1 MNGTLSIGSVRPV
14 AYAKPRGLNPMDL
27 AVRITG
33 SRTEVTRISPKSWN
47 QNPMGVAL
55 TIDAP
60 EPIVPQ
66 EPPPVQDGR
75 CPPNP
80 IWTTRT
86 SGAKEQWFPVT
97 HSYPGNIRTWSD
109 FTNRYA
115 ISPIKPLSQEGTDG
129 GGIVYKNSWNV
140 DIPFDGFYGLKG
152 TADNGGRVLI
162 DGVEQ
167 IAGGLGFN
175 NTNPKLGGF
184 KTNSPETK
192 KVFLTEVLTLL
203 MLKFST
209 KRQLPINQC

>member
-1 MNGTLSIGSVRPV
+1 M
-14 AYAKPRGLNPMDL
+14 AFAM
-27 AVRITG
+27 RIR
-33 SRTEVTRISPKSWN
+33 SDFAEQVKVISPRSWN

-115 ISPIKPLSQEGTDG
+115 ISPIKPLAQEGTDG
-129 GGIVYKNSWNV
+129 GGVVYKNS
-140 DIPFDGFYGLKG
+140 
-152 TADNGGRVLI
+152 
-162 DGVEQ
+162 
-167 IAGGLGFN
+167 
-175 NTNPKLGGF
+175 
-184 KTNSPETK
+184 
-192 KVFLTEVLTLL
+192 
-203 MLKFST
+203 FS
-209 KRQLPINQC
+209 